1 MRSYGQYCPVS
12 KGAELIGDRWTL
24 LIVRELLFG
33 PLGFNE
39 IERGLPG
46 ISRSVLSERLR
57 RLQSHG
63 IIHRGEHGYSFTP
76 AGDELRRVVQ
86 AIGDWVA
93 RWIIEDPSPAELDPN
108 LLMVW
113 ISRHVRREALP
124 KRRVVAEFRFTD
136 LASRCSWLVM
146 DRNDVSVCL
155 QYPGFPV
162 DLVLTSATRALYRV
176 YMGRTTLEE
185 ACRAREVTI
194 DGLPGLV
201 RAFPKWMAWS
211 NFSPTMRSRLALVAS
226 GSVRSSGRHVA
237 AVGVGTAIP
246 TSTRG

>member
-24 LIVRELLFG
+24 LIVRELLYG
-33 PLGFNE
+33 PLGFNQ

-57 RLQSHG
+57 RLRR
-63 IIHRGEHGYSFTP
+63 HRIVQQGQDGYSFTP
-76 AGDELRRVVQ
+76 AGEELRPVVQ
-86 AIGDWVA
+86 AIGDWVS
-93 RWIIEDPSPAELDPN
+93 RWILEDPAPAELDPN

-113 ISRHVRREALP
+113 ISRHIRREALST
-124 KRRVVAEFRFTD
+124 RRVVIEFRFTD
-136 LASRCSWLVM
+136 LASRGAWLVM

-162 DLVLTSATRALYRV
+162 DLVVTSTTRALYRV

-185 ACRAREVTI
+185 ASQRGEVKL
-194 DGLPGLV
+194 DGPSAIV
-201 RAFPKWMAWS
+201 RAFPRWMAWS
-211 NFSPTMRSRLALVAS
+211 NFSNTMRSRLRLVPS
-226 GSVRSSGRHVA
+226 RL
-237 AVGVGTAIP
+237 
-246 TSTRG
+246 

>member
-12 KGAELIGDRWTL
+12 KGAELLGDRWTL

-46 ISRSVLSERLR
+46 ISRSVLADRVR
-57 RLQSHG
+57 RLQRDG
-63 IIHRGEHGYSFTP
+63 IIRRENAGYAFTA
-76 AGDELRRVVQ
+76 AGNELRPVVQ

-93 RWIIEDPSPAELDPN
+93 RWVMEDPAHAELDPN

-124 KRRVVAEFRFTD
+124 QRRVVVEFRFTD
-136 LASRCSWLVM
+136 LDSRRSWLVM
-146 DRNDVSVCL
+146 DPNDASVCV
-155 QYPGFPV
+155 QHPGFSE
-162 DLVLTSATRALYRV
+162 DLTVISTTRALYRV
-176 YMGRTTLEE
+176 YMGRTTLQE
-185 ACRAREVTI
+185 AVSAGEVSL
-194 DGLPGLV
+194 DGLPSVV

-211 NFSPTMRSRLALVAS
+211 SFAPTMQSRLARTAS
-226 GSVRSSGRHVA
+226 YSR
-237 AVGVGTAIP
+237 
-246 TSTRG
+246 